1 MDSSK
6 ADFVEDLT
14 DSSTP
19 TLPVTPVN
27 PIRYEDPRL
36 ASVRAPEVTAE
47 IAEVRERLLAAAVTS
62 IGEVEAA
69 EWALDQAKA
78 ACDLQITAALA
89 SGVPVE
95 EVAAATGLTASALS
109 AFAGEQDQVRPDV

>member
-6 ADFVEDLT
+6 ADIVEDLA
-14 DSSTP
+14 DSSTLP
-19 TLPVTPVN
+19 LPVTPVN
-27 PIRYEDPRL
+27 PILGEDPRI
-36 ASVRAPEVTAE
+36 APVPAPEVTAE
-47 IAEVRERLLAAAVTS
+47 MSEVRDRLLAAAVTS

-78 ACDLQITAALA
+78 ARDLQITAALA

-95 EVAAATGLTASALS
+95 EVAAATGLTTSAVS
-109 AFAGEQDQVRPDV
+109 AFAGEQVPPDN